1 MLDITTTR
9 LENESYTAFLK
20 RIVRMCADKQIAYT
34 EMGDALLG
42 SQNVYSDD
50 NLRKAFYVLDKIVDN
65 LDGDFQITSNDIIR
79 EIELQKDEL
88 YKERVRYRDK
98 MREFNK
104 KLTEE
109 ARFENLRD
117 TMLDAI
123 KNSEILECAKNTLY
137 SPADTEAALLI
148 SDVHYG
154 IKIDNQ
160 INYFDADVAKNRIS
174 QLVDKTIHYCQLH
187 RVKTLNVA
195 LLGDLVSGMIHTSV
209 RVEQE
214 EDMITQIIE
223 VSDILANA
231 INRLN
236 DNIPEVKVFTVFGNH
251 SRTQA
256 NKSDSVNRENT
267 ERLVYHYIKTKLP
280 DIKVVTSMNDDYLA
294 CKIAGKNVIL
304 EHGDKGG
311 NNPII
316 NYINIL
322 GYRPDFIYRGHY
334 HSFNI
339 KNDNDCIIVTN
350 GSIVGVDGYALS
362 IRKSTIPSQTLI
374 VYDTD
379 VCTYEIKL
387 N

>member
-1 MLDITTTR
+1 
-9 LENESYTAFLK
+9 
-20 RIVRMCADKQIAYT
+20 MCADKQITYT

-50 NLRKAFYVLDKIVDN
+50 NLRKAFYVLDKIVEN
-65 LDGDFQITSNDIIR
+65 LDGDCEITSNDVIR

-98 MREFNK
+98 LREFNK

-117 TMLDAI
+117 VMLEAI
-123 KNSEILECAKNTLY
+123 KDSGRLECVKNTLY
-137 SPADTEAALLI
+137 SPTDTEASLLI
-148 SDVHYG
+148 SDIHHG
-154 IKIDNQ
+154 IKVDNQ
-160 INYFDADVAKNRIS
+160 INYFDTDVSKDRIY
-174 QLVDKTIHYCQLH
+174 QLIDKTIHYCQIH
-187 RVKTLNVA
+187 KVKTLNCCI
-195 LLGDLVSGMIHTSV
+195 LGDCVSGAIHTSI

-223 VSDILANA
+223 ISDILANA

-236 DNIPEVKVFTVFGNH
+236 ENIPEVKVFTVFGNH
-251 SRTQA
+251 SRAIST
-256 NKSDSVNRENT
+256 NKATDCINRENT

-280 DIKVVTSMNDDYLA
+280 NIKVVTSMNDDYLA
-294 CKIAGKNVIL
+294 VNIAGKKVIL

-311 NNPII
+311 NNPVID
-316 NYINIL
+316 YINIL
-322 GYRPDFIYRGHY
+322 GYRPDYIYRGHY
-334 HSFNI
+334 HSFGV

-350 GSIVGVDGYALS
+350 GSIVGVDDYALS
-362 IRKSTIPSQTLI
+362 IRKATIPSQTLI
-374 VYDTD
+374 VYDED

-387 N
+387 K